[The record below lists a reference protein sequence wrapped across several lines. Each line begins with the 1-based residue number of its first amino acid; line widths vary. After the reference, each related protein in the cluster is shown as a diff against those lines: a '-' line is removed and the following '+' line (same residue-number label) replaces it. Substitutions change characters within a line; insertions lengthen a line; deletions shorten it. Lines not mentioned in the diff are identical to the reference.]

1 MELHC
6 NRKSTS
12 IVPYTVR
19 MHFHGYAIGIK
30 YQDVT
35 G

>member
-19 MHFHGYAIGIK
+19 IRFHGYAIGIR

-35 G
+35 E